1 MTSQLR
7 HHYIVL
13 CKYWWDILQ
22 FFSHTNCHDLCCK
35 NCEKLSKFIE
45 VTTKILLVLFF
56 WTQCR
61 WFFIFSLTAFNI
73 KLKTVFIA
81 DRLQG
86 QICIGCKY
94 WFVQWSQDKPTVTI
108 EHCTEVGTTDPVAAL
123 WSCQRCPVGRG
134 DHPFSAGCWLIQWG
148 GCWNSQA
155 SSAAVDNSEAGASCA
170 WVWLFQ
176 HSPQWSECNDFP
188 HLRKARMWASFLS
201 HWWYSCFYRVF
212 NTTSRHF
219 FYRFL

>member
-7 HHYIVL
+7 HHYIVS

-35 NCEKLSKFIE
+35 NSEKLSKFIE

-61 WFFIFSLTAFNI
+61 WWFFIFSLTAFNI

-94 WFVQWSQDKPTVTI
+94 WFVQWSHLKIQARQTHSYYRTLYRSW
-108 EHCTEVGTTDPVAAL
+108 HH
-123 WSCQRCPVGRG
+123 WSCCRIMILPKMPCRERRPPLLSWLLADTVGRMLEQPG
-134 DHPFSAGCWLIQWG
+134 
-148 GCWNSQA
+148 
-155 SSAAVDNSEAGASCA
+155 
-170 WVWLFQ
+170 
-176 HSPQWSECNDFP
+176 
-188 HLRKARMWASFLS
+188 
-201 HWWYSCFYRVF
+201 
-212 NTTSRHF
+212 
-219 FYRFL
+219 